1 MLLSPQI
8 FTTVEITTKFELTQ
22 NAVKIQA
29 RLDKGALYIIEDQ
42 TRLNIYVP
50 KSSRDKELCYRRLLL
65 SRLLAKLMRGE
76 GAITTTHFDP
86 RAFGIVANII
96 ICSDLIIEDIL
107 EDAGII
113 RVSFPA
119 AYVSYTVPETLSG
132 MPEPKRYASGSDRT
146 AFKPGGYSST
156 PPPPG
161 HTTRDPGLRA
171 QFDEPPITLAAS
183 RRPDQFPV
191 IDLLGVNSSTP
202 DYRRLLDDLINAAK
216 RRQGKFPSKGA
227 FDIQGLT
234 SVLPIDVR
242 EVQPN

>member
-132 MPEPKRYASGSDRT
+132 MPEPKRYASGSDVLYQKDLTLRRDYVR
-146 AFKPGGYSST
+146 PN
-156 PPPPG
+156 
-161 HTTRDPGLRA
+161 TTGQRSNLVVIHPRL
-171 QFDEPPITLAAS
+171 
-183 RRPDQFPV
+183 RRPATQPATLVFEPNSMS
-191 IDLLGVNSSTP
+191 LL
-202 DYRRLLDDLINAAK
+202 
-216 RRQGKFPSKGA
+216 
-227 FDIQGLT
+227 
-234 SVLPIDVR
+234 
-242 EVQPN
+242 